1 MRILAPLALAVAASL
16 AAVSPA
22 SADVQLTIGN
32 GQVSLV
38 AKDATVRQILAEWA
52 KVGQTTIINA
62 ERITGGPVTLQ
73 LTDVPEEQALDVL
86 LRSVSG
92 YMAAPRATATAGVS
106 RFDRILVMPTSTPP
120 RVVPTPLPPAFA
132 RPQLNPQVQQPAN
145 DDGDDDR
152 QAPNAV
158 PNPRGPIFNTFPQ
171 PQVANPQQ
179 GGPAVVP
186 PQGSVPQIGGP
197 STTPTQLTYPTPT
210 VPAGVATPGMIVQPP
225 AEPGQ
230 QQPGQPVPAQQ
241 QRPGG

>member
-1 MRILAPLALAVAASL
+1 MRILAALALAVAASL
-16 AAVSPA
+16 APVSSA
-22 SADVQLTIGN
+22 SADVQLTIAN

-92 YMAAPRATATAGVS
+92 YMAAPRAPATAGVS

-120 RVVPTPLPPAFA
+120 RAVATAPPPAFA
-132 RPQLNPQVQQPAN
+132 RPPLTPLVQQPAN

-152 QAPNAV
+152 PAPNVV
-158 PNPRGPIFNTFPQ
+158 PDPRAPTFNPFPP
-171 PQVANPQQ
+171 PQVASPQQ

-186 PQGSVPQIGGP
+186 PQGSVPQGGGP
-197 STTPTQLTYPTPT
+197 YTTPTQLYPTPT

-230 QQPGQPVPAQQ
+230 QQPGQPVPVQQ
-241 QRPGG
+241 QRPQG

>member
-1 MRILAPLALAVAASL
+1 MRILAALALAVAASL

-22 SADVQLTIGN
+22 SADVLLTIGN

-92 YMAAPRATATAGVS
+92 YMAAPRSTATAGVS

-120 RVVPTPLPPAFA
+120 RAVATAPPPAFA
-132 RPQLNPQVQQPAN
+132 RPPLTPRGQQPAN
-145 DDGDDDR
+145 DDGDDDPL
-152 QAPNAV
+152 APNVV
-158 PNPRGPIFNTFPQ
+158 PSPRGPIFNTFPQ
-171 PQVANPQQ
+171 PQVANPQ
-179 GGPAVVP
+179 GGPVVVP
-186 PQGSVPQIGGP
+186 PQGSVPQSGGP
-197 STTPTQLTYPTPT
+197 SATPTQLYPTPT
-210 VPAGVATPGMIVQPP
+210 VPPGVATPGLIVQPP

-230 QQPGQPVPAQQ
+230 QQPGQPVPVQQ
-241 QRPGG
+241 LRPDG